1 MPRTRA
7 SSKWAGHA
15 RCGWGRTAEEL
26 SKARHPIGYAP
37 QVGAKVNNMKF
48 ARCLW
53 IERTHAPQWKDEQ
66 IRSGGVAFLRCK
78 AMQVFWGQIPISMRS
93 TRQGRPKGG
102 GFWTL
107 TPINRGRRR
116 LPCLSVSLI
125 PRLLGSES
133 KKTCPSGIPAGAARP
148 YWNPTPIN
156 ASHRGTLAPHLAPP
170 AWRHRQ
176 FA

>member
-1 MPRTRA
+1 MRPN
-7 SSKWAGHA
+7 
-15 RCGWGRTAEEL
+15 GRMSLPAQQCNQ
-26 SKARHPIGYAP
+26 RP
-37 QVGAKVNNMKF
+37 
-48 ARCLW
+48 
-53 IERTHAPQWKDEQ
+53 
-66 IRSGGVAFLRCK
+66 IRSGGVALLRCK

-116 LPCLSVSLI
+116 LPCLSASLN

-156 ASHRGTLAPHLAPP
+156 ASHRGTLAPHFALP
-170 AWRHRQ
+170 ARRHRQ
-176 FA
+176 FALTRRCLLFGGTRTPLCATPALRATMD